1 MPFPI
6 NLESLL
12 ASGYVFARA
21 ETCPECREWVE
32 VFTTPGKREIALN
45 SMCELLRPAIRHYE
59 TCNIAPKQEEP
70 CQATSLTSAA
80 KQPICTDAS
89 RAPSAAVSTAA
100 SSKISRESSNVTIAD
115 TTNPSLPPT
124 QIKLYGLTDKNM
136 IAAGWLG
143 GTLAIQ
149 FRYGKYHYAN
159 VAEDVFQKIRNNPFP
174 NSLFVKLVKNH
185 PELYPCTKI
194 G

>member
-1 MPFPI
+1 MPFPATQEA
-6 NLESLL
+6 LF
-12 ASGYVFARA
+12 AAGYSYARW
-21 ETCPECREWVE
+21 ERCPVCTLDVE
-32 VFTTPGKREIALN
+32 IWNSPGKRTIAMEPMP
-45 SMCELLRPAIRHYE
+45 SFKTPAIRHYE
-59 TCNIAPKQEEP
+59 QCNLAPKQEE
-70 CQATSLTSAA
+70 QSGRGNVQDAAGRDSNRRDGVHATGGQVPS
-80 KQPICTDAS
+80 QTDGARGLRDGGLDAHGS
-89 RAPSAAVSTAA
+89 G
-100 SSKISRESSNVTIAD
+100 
-115 TTNPSLPPT
+115 
-124 QIKLYGLTDKNM
+124 IKLYGVTDKNM

-185 PELYPCTKI
+185 PDLYPCTKV

>member
-6 NLESLL
+6 NQE
-12 ASGYVFARA
+12 AMFTAGYSYARW
-21 ETCPECREWVE
+21 ERCPVCTLDVE
-32 VFTTPGKREIALN
+32 VWNSPGKREIAMDPMPGI
-45 SMCELLRPAIRHYE
+45 SSPAVRHWDR
-59 TCNIAPKQEEP
+59 CNIAPKQPVEP
-70 CQATSLTSAA
+70 Q
-80 KQPICTDAS
+80 
-89 RAPSAAVSTAA
+89 
-100 SSKISRESSNVTIAD
+100 TI
-115 TTNPSLPPT
+115 
-124 QIKLYGLTDKNM
+124 KMYGVTDKNM

-185 PELYPCTKI
+185 PDLYPCTKV